1 MGLPNLSDRD
11 KARISLGNRSLAF
24 SCRIISACIAL
35 GTPVAMENPGNSML
49 WMVPRLRKLAQHHSA
64 VRCCFDFCQY
74 GAPWRKRTV
83 VLAWHCVPADLNRRC
98 CGHKGLC
105 SRSKRHHIILQGAG
119 PGGRLWT
126 SIAEPYPA
134 PVARAA
140 ARMLIQSSE
149 ALRAQRWFQLAV
161 SHAV

>member
-1 MGLPNLSDRD
+1 MGMPNLSDRD

-49 WMVPRLRKLAQHHSA
+49 WMVPRLRKLAQHPSA
-64 VRCCFDFCQY
+64 VRYCFDFCQY

-149 ALRAQRWFQLAV
+149 ALRAQRWYQLAV